1 MKLAATLLALTLAN
15 GGAADMR
22 DLSGLNRAGDDPC
35 GALALQ
41 HLVGEPVPDTEA
53 LAQIEGPQRI
63 RVIRPGDMITMDHIP
78 GRLNIELDSAGIVVG
93 LRCG

>member
-1 MKLAATLLALTLAN
+1 MKLMAIMLALTLAN
-15 GGAADMR
+15 GGGADMR
-22 DLSGLNRAGDDPC
+22 DLPSLKGAGDDPC

-41 HLVGEPVPDTEA
+41 HLVGEPVPDAEA
-53 LAQIEGPQRI
+53 LARIEGPQRI

-78 GRLNIELDSAGIVVG
+78 GRLNIELDETGVVRA